1 MKKTGFISAMSA
13 FIALSMISCAFFEDE
28 TEDYWANKDEWAAE
42 NTVVSKYS
50 SKSDDVWGC
59 HDPKLFQD
67 SDGTYYAYS
76 TGWGERVELRS
87 SKDMVTWKKKSISVG
102 VDSEFQSWV
111 NSTESWAPT
120 VIKQNGKYY
129 MFHGI
134 ITGTSP
140 NLYACITLAISD
152 SPEGPF
158 IPASQYNP
166 SIYKTSTL
174 VRYAWSSSDSGYE
187 DTYNVGGDW
196 NTGFGGID
204 PEFVFDVATG
214 SLKTYTIG
222 STTCYAVT
230 YGSWKGGIA
239 LIYVDAKTLKPICT
253 TAGTS
258 AYNNVSY
265 AEGDVMDA
273 PVDSISGNQ
282 GKKLVGGSGA
292 GYEGAQLIYNSS
304 TGYYY
309 MFVSMGDLTY
319 EYRVGVGRSDSIDGP
334 YLDAGGANMASVTT
348 ANYHSIGSKILGAA
362 ELDGEYG
369 WRSPGGQSILRA
381 RNGKIMLA
389 SHSRTT
395 FMSGDFVLRLQQMF
409 FNSEGW
415 PVLNQNDYY
424 AYYSGYTSSGT
435 ESLSALTLSDIAGEY
450 STILTVRG
458 TDTSTLELAGN
469 SQTGNTADGTATESV
484 SMYISSDG
492 TIYGDGSS
500 SSYTGTVTLG
510 SNGAATITLKNASGT
525 ALGTFYGYFLH
536 AVDFAKKSSTFS
548 DHRTI
553 TFTTLCS
560 DTSATEKGEYF
571 WGNRVSN

>member
-1 MKKTGFISAMSA
+1 
-13 FIALSMISCAFFEDE
+13 
-28 TEDYWANKDEWAAE
+28 
-42 NTVVSKYS
+42 
-50 SKSDDVWGC
+50 
-59 HDPKLFQD
+59 
-67 SDGTYYAYS
+67 
-76 TGWGERVELRS
+76 
-87 SKDMVTWKKKSISVG
+87 
-102 VDSEFQSWV
+102 
-111 NSTESWAPT
+111 
-120 VIKQNGKYY
+120 
-129 MFHGI
+129 
-134 ITGTSP
+134 
-140 NLYACITLAISD
+140 
-152 SPEGPF
+152 
-158 IPASQYNP
+158 
-166 SIYKTSTL
+166 
-174 VRYAWSSSDSGYE
+174 RYAWSSSDSGYD

-214 SLKTYTIG
+214 NLMTYTIG

-239 LIYVDAKTLKPICT
+239 LIYVDKNTLKPICT

-258 AYNNVSY
+258 AYNSKAY
-265 AEGDVMDA
+265 AVGDVMDA
-273 PVDSISGNQ
+273 PVDSIDGNQ

-292 GYEGAQLIYNSS
+292 AYEGAQLIYNSS

-309 MFVSMGDLTY
+309 MFVSMGNLEL
-319 EYRVGVGRSDSIDGP
+319 EYRVGVGRSTEIDGT
-334 YLDAGGANMASVTT
+334 YTDASGNDMASVTI
-348 ANYHSIGSKILGAA
+348 ANYHSIGSKISGGA

-369 WRSPGGQSILRA
+369 WRCPGGQSILRT

-389 SHSRTT
+389 EHSRTT
-395 FMSGDFVLRLQQMF
+395 LMGGDFVLRLHQMF

-435 ESLSALTLSDIAGEY
+435 ESLSALTLSDIAGKY

-458 TDTSTLELAGN
+458 TDTYSTSTLESDYGFSYKDQSSKPESVNKQDAL
-469 SQTGNTADGTATESV
+469 ATESV
-484 SMYISSDG
+484 SMYISADG

-510 SNGAATITLKNASGT
+510 SNGAATITLKNSSGT
-525 ALGTFYGYFLH
+525 ALGTFKGYFLH

-560 DTSATEKGEYF
+560 DTTATEKGEYF